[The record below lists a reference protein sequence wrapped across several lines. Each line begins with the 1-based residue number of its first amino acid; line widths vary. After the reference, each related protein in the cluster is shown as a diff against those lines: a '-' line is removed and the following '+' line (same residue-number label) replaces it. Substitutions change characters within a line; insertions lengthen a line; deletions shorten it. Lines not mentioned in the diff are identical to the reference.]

1 METVRRFAQIRQKLK
16 RQEVAGFQPPGQS
29 VQAGQVYSPT
39 NGLANTRIKPTRTA
53 RTARPVR
60 LKRKLLASALC
71 DMSSQIKERNM
82 AHTTIADM
90 TVDDLRKLIRE
101 TVIQTLS
108 EMLGDPDEGLE
119 LRDEFKLELQRAL
132 ATNEAGKTISAQE
145 VAARLGLT
153 W

>member
-1 METVRRFAQIRQKLK
+1 
-16 RQEVAGFQPPGQS
+16 
-29 VQAGQVYSPT
+29 
-39 NGLANTRIKPTRTA
+39 
-53 RTARPVR
+53 
-60 LKRKLLASALC
+60 
-71 DMSSQIKERNM
+71 
-82 AHTTIADM
+82 M